1 MSAAMITADWFLL
14 GRDLYFRK
22 FEVYAMGWHQ
32 DINMDQVIAE
42 AASYG
47 GPIAVRRDETKIIK
61 VRGTGHQV
69 IEIFSGSGKKI
80 SSIKWTRKPIV
91 KMGWS
96 LDEKFVC
103 VQDDSQVI
111 IHDLFGNFMHAF
123 TLSQET
129 QDAKIIDAKIFI
141 SPQNV
146 TGIAVMTA
154 NYKLFVFN
162 NILEPKK
169 RQLSELPRSN
179 IRPTAWAVIS
189 EECGTEVLI
198 AREKELFRLKQDEYH
213 TTTML
218 QPDIAHVYTSIIEMA
233 VSINARHVAL
243 FTDAGYIWLGS
254 SNLRSKYCEIDTN
267 SVRRPKQLVWC
278 GTEAVV
284 AFWEKEPKETTLIV
298 LGRHGEMVTYPYDGS
313 IALIPEI
320 DGVRVLSAFQHEL
333 IQKVPDVVQ
342 KIFRI
347 NSTEPG
353 SFLLEASKQF
363 QKRSHRADEYICLV
377 KNALTKA
384 VAQCIEAAGY
394 EFDTDVQKMLIRAAQ
409 FGKCFVESIDSEDYV
424 RMCRLL
430 RVLNSVRDRRIG
442 IPITFTELFYSGHK
456 FLLDRLVT
464 RRQYYLAICIAKYL
478 KMPDKDGSSR
488 ILVHWAKYK
497 VSQPQLDEESV
508 AREIANKFGYA
519 SGISYSDIA
528 TTAANCGRKQLA
540 IKLLDHESK
549 ASEQV
554 QLLLKLDENK
564 PALLKAIES
573 GDTDLV
579 YMVILRLR
587 DNMPLA
593 DFKMTIRNFPVALS
607 LYIKYCRQHNPQALN
622 EIFIQED
629 DFNSQAQGFIL
640 ESLDE
645 KKTHTQDASL
655 TSAVEAYKK
664 ARNDVSFSIC
674 EEALRLLKYQRS
686 LKDKINEDLVGKS
699 VHDTCTRLLELKDI
713 KEAERMRSNFK
724 IPDRRYWWLRI
735 KCLADAH
742 DWIELEK
749 FSKSK
754 KSPIGYAHFVDV
766 CLEKNN
772 ISEAVKYLPRV
783 SEDIIVKYYVKANK
797 LEEAAQ
803 IAYEQRDIQGLLYVQ
818 SKSAAQS
825 SLSEKINAQIS
836 LLGARK

>member
-1 MSAAMITADWFLL
+1 MSAAMLTADWFLL

-22 FEVYAMGWHQ
+22 FEIYSMAWNQ
-32 DINMDQVIAE
+32 EINMEHIIAE
-42 AASYG
+42 AAPYG
-47 GPIAVRRDETKIIK
+47 GPIAVKRDDSKIVK
-61 VRGTGHQV
+61 VRGTGQQV

-80 SSIKWTRKPIV
+80 SSIKWTRRPII

-96 LDEKFVC
+96 IDEKFIC
-103 VQDDSQVI
+103 VQDDGQVVM
-111 IHDLFGNFMHAF
+111 HDLFGNFIQAF
-123 TLSQET
+123 TLCQEA
-129 QDAKIIDAKIFI
+129 QDTKIIDAKIFI
-141 SPQNV
+141 TPQNL
-146 TGIAVMTA
+146 TGIAVMTS
-154 NYKLFVFN
+154 YHKIFVFN
-162 NILEPKK
+162 NILDPKK
-169 RQLSELPRSN
+169 RQLSELPKSS
-179 IRPTAWAVIS
+179 IDPTAWVAIS
-189 EECGTEVLI
+189 EDKGTEVLI
-198 AREKELFRLKQDEYH
+198 AREKELFRLKQDDYNN
-213 TTTML
+213 TTML
-218 QPDIAHVYTSIIEMA
+218 EVDISHNYTSILNMA
-233 VSINARHVAL
+233 VSINAKHVAL
-243 FTDAGYIWLGS
+243 FTDAGYLWLGS
-254 SNLRSKYCEIDTN
+254 ANLRTKYCEVDTN
-267 SVRRPKQLVWC
+267 TVRRPKQLVWC

-284 AFWEKEPKETTLIV
+284 AFWEKEPKDTVLLV
-298 LGRHGEMVTYPYDGS
+298 LGKHGELVIYPYDCS
-313 IALIPEI
+313 VCLIPEI
-320 DGVRVLSAFQHEL
+320 DGVRVLSTFQHEL

-377 KNALTKA
+377 KKFLSKA
-384 VAQCIEAAGY
+384 VEQCIEAAGY
-394 EFDTDVQKMLIRAAQ
+394 EFDTDIQKMLIRAAQ
-409 FGKCFVESIDSEDYV
+409 FGKCFVENIDSNEYV
-424 RMCRLL
+424 KMCRLL

-442 IPITFTELFYSGHK
+442 IPLTITELECSGHK
-456 FLLDRLVT
+456 SLLDRLVI

-488 ILVHWAKYK
+488 ILAHWAKYK
-497 VSQPQLDEESV
+497 VSQPQLEEESV
-508 AREIANKFGYA
+508 AREIANKFGYT

-528 TTAANCGRKQLA
+528 STAAQCGRKQLA

-593 DFKMTIRNFPVALS
+593 DFKMTIRNFPVAQA
-607 LYIKYCRQHNPQALN
+607 LYIKYCREHNSQALN

-629 DFNSQAQGFIL
+629 DFNSQAQGFVT

-645 KKTHTQDASL
+645 KKTHTRDASL
-655 TSAVEAYKK
+655 TSATEAYKK
-664 ARNDVSFSIC
+664 ARNEVGYSIC
-674 EEALRLLKYQRS
+674 EETLRLLKYQR
-686 LKDKINEDLVGKS
+686 LLEDKINENLVGKS
-699 VHDTCTRLLELKDI
+699 VHDTCKRLLELKDY
-713 KEAERMRSNFK
+713 KEAEKVRNNFK
-724 IPDRRYWWLRI
+724 IPEKRYWWIRI
-735 KCLADAH
+735 QCLADAG

-754 KSPIGYAHFVDV
+754 KSPIGYAHFVDI
-766 CLEKNN
+766 CLQKNMQ
-772 ISEAVKYLPRV
+772 SEAIKYLPKV

-818 SKSAAQS
+818 SKCQPVLA
-825 SLSEKINAQIS
+825 EKINAYVSQ
-836 LLGARK
+836 LGARK

>member
-1 MSAAMITADWFLL
+1 
-14 GRDLYFRK
+14 
-22 FEVYAMGWHQ
+22 
-32 DINMDQVIAE
+32 
-42 AASYG
+42 
-47 GPIAVRRDETKIIK
+47 
-61 VRGTGHQV
+61 
-69 IEIFSGSGKKI
+69 
-80 SSIKWTRKPIV
+80 
-91 KMGWS
+91 
-96 LDEKFVC
+96 
-103 VQDDSQVI
+103 
-111 IHDLFGNFMHAF
+111 
-123 TLSQET
+123 
-129 QDAKIIDAKIFI
+129 
-141 SPQNV
+141 
-146 TGIAVMTA
+146 
-154 NYKLFVFN
+154 
-162 NILEPKK
+162 
-169 RQLSELPRSN
+169 
-179 IRPTAWAVIS
+179 
-189 EECGTEVLI
+189 
-198 AREKELFRLKQDEYH
+198 
-213 TTTML
+213 
-218 QPDIAHVYTSIIEMA
+218 
-233 VSINARHVAL
+233 
-243 FTDAGYIWLGS
+243 
-254 SNLRSKYCEIDTN
+254 
-267 SVRRPKQLVWC
+267 
-278 GTEAVV
+278 
-284 AFWEKEPKETTLIV
+284 
-298 LGRHGEMVTYPYDGS
+298 
-313 IALIPEI
+313 
-320 DGVRVLSAFQHEL
+320 
-333 IQKVPDVVQ
+333 
-342 KIFRI
+342 
-347 NSTEPG
+347 
-353 SFLLEASKQF
+353 
-363 QKRSHRADEYICLV
+363 
-377 KNALTKA
+377 
-384 VAQCIEAAGY
+384 
-394 EFDTDVQKMLIRAAQ
+394 MLIRAAQ